1 MKIYFLTFI
10 LFLTGCS
17 TVLPVTQKFPDV
29 PEILM
34 EKCPQL
40 ETIEKSEIVLSEFL
54 KVVTRNYSK
63 YHNCSNQIESWQKW
77 YKEQQQ
83 IFEDKTSRK

>member
-1 MKIYFLTFI
+1 MRIYLLTFI

-17 TVLPVTQKFPDV
+17 TVLPVTQKFPEA

-40 ETIEKSEIVLSEFL
+40 ETISKSEIVLSEFL
-54 KVVTRNYSK
+54 KVVTRNYGK

-83 IFEDKTSRK
+83 IFEGKSPKK

>member
-1 MKIYFLTFI
+1 MRIYLLTFI

-17 TVLPVTQKFPDV
+17 TVLPVTQKFPEA

-54 KVVTRNYSK
+54 KVVTRNYGK

-83 IFEDKTSRK
+83 IFEGKSPKK

>member
-1 MKIYFLTFI
+1 MKIYLLTFI

-17 TVLPVTQKFPDV
+17 TVLPVTQKFPEA

-34 EKCPQL
+34 EKCPPL
-40 ETIEKSEIVLSEFL
+40 ETINKSEIVLSEFL
-54 KVVTRNYSK
+54 KVVTRNYGK

-83 IFEDKTSRK
+83 IFQDKTSRK

>member
-1 MKIYFLTFI
+1 MRIYLLTFI

-17 TVLPVTQKFPDV
+17 TVLPVTQKFPEA

-34 EKCPQL
+34 EKCPPL
-40 ETIEKSEIVLSEFL
+40 ETINKSEIVLSEFL
-54 KVVTRNYSK
+54 KVVTRNYGK

-83 IFEDKTSRK
+83 IFQDKTSRK

>member
-1 MKIYFLTFI
+1 MRIYLLTFI

-17 TVLPVTQKFPDV
+17 TVLPVTQKFPEA

-34 EKCPQL
+34 EKCPPL
-40 ETIEKSEIVLSEFL
+40 ETISKSEIVLSEFL
-54 KVVTRNYSK
+54 KVVTRNYGK

-83 IFEDKTSRK
+83 IFQDKTSRK

>member
-1 MKIYFLTFI
+1 MKIYILICT
-10 LFLTGCS
+10 LFLSGCS
-17 TVLPVTQKFPDV
+17 TVLPVTQKFPEA

-40 ETIEKSEIVLSEFL
+40 ETIDKSEILLSEFL
-54 KVVTRNYSK
+54 KVVTRNYEK

-83 IFEDKTSRK
+83 IFQGKTPKK

>member
-40 ETIEKSEIVLSEFL
+40 ETIDKSEIVLSEFL
-54 KVVTRNYSK
+54 KVVTRNYGK